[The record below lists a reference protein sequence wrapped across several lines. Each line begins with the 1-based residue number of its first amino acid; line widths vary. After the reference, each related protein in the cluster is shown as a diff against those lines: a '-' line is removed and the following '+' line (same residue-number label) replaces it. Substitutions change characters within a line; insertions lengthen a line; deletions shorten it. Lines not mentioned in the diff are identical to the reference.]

1 MSLLAS
7 DVRRRRRNQN
17 AYTCT
22 DGLTVTCR
30 YDVARIGGRH
40 NATVPRNGILL
51 KLYASPTTVIAGT
64 WASRDM
70 NVIIRS
76 GKAKTYAFPSTVLTV
91 DEYAFY
97 KSPMPSVRLNE
108 GLKALEENSF

>member
-1 MSLLAS
+1 
-7 DVRRRRRNQN
+7 
-17 AYTCT
+17 
-22 DGLTVTCR
+22 
-30 YDVARIGGRH
+30 
-40 NATVPRNGILL
+40 
-51 KLYASPTTVIAGT
+51 
-64 WASRDM
+64 M

-108 GLKALEENSF
+108 GLKTLEENSF